1 VNRELPTPNSPMSS
15 SHDSLK
21 TLDYSVLQ
29 QCMHCGF
36 CLPTCP
42 TYEDTRQEK
51 HSPRGRI
58 ALMRAI
64 ADGRM
69 EVTQGFADEM
79 YFCLGC
85 LACKTAC
92 PAGVDYTQLFET
104 ARATA
109 ENSGVLKEPKRDV
122 VRSLLLN
129 GLFTHPNW
137 LRAVGRILYLFQ
149 KSGLQS
155 LARRFELTKL
165 LPASLAHLEPQAP
178 EVRRKFSYEL
188 IRPVEVPL
196 QGAINYRVG
205 MLTGCVQDLVFSD
218 INRDTVDVLL
228 ANGCEV
234 HTPSVQSCCGSLHG
248 HNGEPELAR
257 MLARRNLDTFN
268 VANLDAIITNAAGCG
283 SHLKNYSTLLAD
295 DPLYAERAAEWS
307 KKCKDITEFL
317 VGIGF
322 RSPTASPAGMDL
334 HRLTYHEACHLC
346 HGQGITSQPRK
357 ILQSIPGAKL
367 TELSESTWCCGSAG
381 IYNIVQPEMS
391 QKLLTRKLKNIDATG
406 ATIVATGNPGCHL
419 QLTNGAKLQDRKFK
433 IRHPVSLLAAAY
445 RAEGNG
451 SHENKKRD

>member
-1 VNRELPTPNSPMSS
+1 VNREPHPVTF

-21 TLDYSVLQ
+21 TLDYSVIQ

-58 ALMRAI
+58 ALMRSI

-109 ENSGVLKEPKRDV
+109 ENSGVLQTPRRDAI
-122 VRSLLLN
+122 RSLLLR
-129 GLFTHPNW
+129 GLFTHPDW
-137 LRAVGRILYLFQ
+137 LRFVGRLLFLFQ
-149 KSGLQS
+149 RSGLQT
-155 LARRFELTKL
+155 LFRKLNLTKI
-165 LPASLAHLEPQAP
+165 LPASLAALEPQAP
-178 EVRRKFSYEL
+178 AIRSQFSHDL
-188 IRPVEVPL
+188 IRPLEAPENGQVR
-196 QGAINYRVG
+196 YRVG

-218 INRDTVDVLL
+218 INRDTVDALL

-234 HTPSVQSCCGSLHG
+234 HTPPIQSCCGSLHG

-257 MLARRNLDTFN
+257 TLARRNIDSFELPK
-268 VANLDAIITNAAGCG
+268 LDAIITNAAGCG
-283 SHLKNYSTLLAD
+283 SHLKNYGTLLHD
-295 DPLYAERAAEWS
+295 DPAYAERAAQWS
-307 KKCKDITEFL
+307 MKCKDINEFL
-317 VGIGF
+317 VYIGF
-322 RSPTASPAGMDL
+322 RVPKASPARIALGK
-334 HRLTYHEACHLC
+334 LTYHEACHLC
-346 HGQGITSQPRK
+346 HGQSITSQPRK
-357 ILQSIPGAKL
+357 ILQSIPGVKL
-367 TELSESTWCCGSAG
+367 TELPESTWCCGSAG

-391 QKLLTRKLKNIDATG
+391 QKLLLRKLKNIDSTG
-406 ATIVATGNPGCHL
+406 AEVVATANPGCHL
-419 QLTNGAKLQDRKFK
+419 QLVNGATLHRRSFK
-433 IRHPVSLLAAAY
+433 VRHPVSLLAAAY
-445 RAEGNG
+445 RAE
-451 SHENKKRD
+451 SR